1 MAHITT
7 TGNAELDSAT
17 SEIASALRHASP
29 GTVHGPLPDQ
39 YFYDE
44 AMRLRDAIMN
54 GTREMDAPEPPLEN
68 FTVASRN
75 RTPCSECGGGY
86 WQPYIGRGGDE
97 ATDEY
102 IPHAR
107 SLCY

>member
-1 MAHITT
+1 MINT

-29 GTVHGPLPDQ
+29 VDHGDQ

-44 AMRLRDAIMN
+44 AMRLRDAIMK
-54 GTREMDAPEPPLEN
+54 GTRELM
-68 FTVASRN
+68 VGQKN
-75 RTPCSECGGGY
+75 RTPCPLCGGGY
-86 WQPYIGRGGDE
+86 WQTYIGRGGDE